1 MTAFWTL
8 LVFGGFWFWAV
19 LAVVSILII
28 AFLEN
33 EKAAGATLL
42 SIGTI
47 LALIFMGNNGVFAWI
62 GAHPIKLILYILG
75 YVGVGVL
82 YSILKWYL
90 LLRDRKDAYRETR
103 TKWLERQIGKDTP
116 KKELYQ
122 AALSTG
128 VMDPAIKELWRK
140 YLDNEYYG
148 SRRLRK
154 PLVSRNKGR
163 IVAWMTYWPWSGL
176 WTLINDPVRRTF
188 RFLYRR
194 ISTTLQRMSDK
205 MFADIESEL
214 ED

>member
-1 MTAFWTL
+1 
-8 LVFGGFWFWAV
+8 
-19 LAVVSILII
+19 
-28 AFLEN
+28 
-33 EKAAGATLL
+33 
-42 SIGTI
+42 
-47 LALIFMGNNGVFAWI
+47 
-62 GAHPIKLILYILG
+62 
-75 YVGVGVL
+75 
-82 YSILKWYL
+82 
-90 LLRDRKDAYRETR
+90 
-103 TKWLERQIGKDTP
+103 
-116 KKELYQ
+116 LYQ